1 MSILSW
7 LLDLLYP
14 PKCVVCGKLLTV
26 KAPVCPHCLDVLPD
40 FDGAAPSVRFTSG
53 GAVSFFYEGKLRES
67 FLRFKFGGSAYYAQ
81 TYGAWMAHTICDK
94 LAGTYDV
101 LTWAPVSR
109 ARKRKRGYDQ
119 AALLCR
125 ALGARLG
132 LEPARAV
139 HACRRRTA
147 AGKRLRRV
155 PGRAAR
161 ALRGKARPHHR
172 RHCND
177 RRNTG
182 RMQPHAAAGRRVGR
196 CLRGVCRAEKTRLK
210 DNKAMKLIRDIGI
223 DLGTANVLC
232 YVEGRGIVLREPSV
246 VAVDKNTGKV
256 LQVGAAAR
264 NMLGRTPG
272 NIVAVRPLR
281 DGVITDYEMTEK
293 MLEQFLKK
301 INKFTLVKPRV
312 IVSVPSGITEVEER
326 AVIQAAME
334 AGARRVYLIE
344 EPFAAALGAKLA
356 ISGPEGHMVVDIGG
370 GTTDIAV
377 LSLNGIAASSSIKVA
392 GDTFDEAVAAYM
404 RKRYGML
411 IGLNTAEEVKITIGC
426 VYPRPQ
432 ELFMLVKGRDAKT
445 GLPNEV
451 TISSAEMLE
460 AFKRPA
466 RQIVDEALDV
476 LEHSSPELVADIA
489 QTGIVLTGG
498 GSLLYGFDKLIS
510 ERTEIACSIAD
521 DADSCVANG
530 CGRSLQWISSMQEGT
545 INLARRKLMKEQ

>member
-1 MSILSW
+1 M
-7 LLDLLYP
+7 
-14 PKCVVCGKLLTV
+14 
-26 KAPVCPHCLDVLPD
+26 
-40 FDGAAPSVRFTSG
+40 
-53 GAVSFFYEGKLRES
+53 
-67 FLRFKFGGSAYYAQ
+67 
-81 TYGAWMAHTICDK
+81 
-94 LAGTYDV
+94 
-101 LTWAPVSR
+101 
-109 ARKRKRGYDQ
+109 
-119 AALLCR
+119 
-125 ALGARLG
+125 
-132 LEPARAV
+132 
-139 HACRRRTA
+139 
-147 AGKRLRRV
+147 
-155 PGRAAR
+155 
-161 ALRGKARPHHR
+161 
-172 RHCND
+172 
-177 RRNTG
+177 
-182 RMQPHAAAGRRVGR
+182 
-196 CLRGVCRAEKTRLK
+196 
-210 DNKAMKLIRDIGI
+210 AMKLIHDIGI

-281 DGVITDYEMTEK
+281 DGVISDYEMTEK

-301 INKFTLVKPRV
+301 CNRFTLVKPRV

-344 EPFAAALGAKLA
+344 EPFAAALGAQLPINA
-356 ISGPEGHMVVDIGG
+356 PEGRMVVDIGG

-377 LSLNGIAASSSIKVA
+377 LSLGGIATSSSIKVAGDTFDEAVAAYLRKRYGLLVGLGTAEEVKITIGCVYERPQEVTMLVKGRDVKTGLPNEVVVSSMEMLDAFKRPARQIVDEVLSVLEHSSPELVADIAQNGIATSSSIKVA

-432 ELFMLVKGRDAKT
+432 ELTMLVKGRDAKT

-451 TISSAEMLE
+451 TISSAETLE

-466 RQIVDEALDV
+466 RQIVDEVLTV

-489 QTGIVLTGG
+489 QNGIVLTGG
-498 GSLLYGFDKLIS
+498 GSLLYGFDKLIA